1 MVKNIDVKKILKIL
15 DKEYPEKKVALKHR
29 NSLELLIAT
38 ILSAQCTDERV
49 NIVTKGL
56 FRKYKSAKDFA
67 DSDINELENEIRSI
81 GLFRSKAKNIK
92 KTCKLLVDEFN
103 GEVPSN
109 MNDLLKLHGVA
120 RKTANIVL
128 SNWFGIASGIAVDT
142 HVKRISFRLGLT
154 NHDNPNKIEKDLMY
168 SQQESLDEIEE
179 NFGKRYL
186 DENLNDKENP
196 FGLTEF
202 DIEEID
208 ELLNIENDLEEQK

>member
-67 DSDINELENEIRSI
+67 DSDINGLENDIRSI

-154 NHDNPNKIEKDLMY
+154 NHDNPNKIEKDLM
-168 SQQESLDEIEE
+168 
-179 NFGKRYL
+179 
-186 DENLNDKENP
+186 NLIPKKEW
-196 FGLTEF
+196 LH
-202 DIEEID
+202 
-208 ELLNIENDLEEQK
+208 LNHVLVSHGRAICKAPTPKCSKCPLNKLCPKKDVIKSN

>member
-154 NHDNPNKIEKDLMY
+154 NHDNPNKIEKDLM
-168 SQQESLDEIEE
+168 EIIPKKCWLHF
-179 NFGKRYL
+179 NYIVVDHGRALCKAPTPICSKCP
-186 DENLNDKENP
+186 LNKLCPKNGVE
-196 FGLTEF
+196 
-202 DIEEID
+202 
-208 ELLNIENDLEEQK
+208 KSK